1 MVVALPIAKLSSL
14 LIKTLAKP
22 MAKRVKTTFKQYEF
36 LKAVLVSTG
45 QFTNRVTTRMT
56 IWSEGYKVRS
66 IQPLEKEAAL
76 SAGADFIGEAFIF
89 SVGGSLVVWE
99 YNKSKEKDRVK
110 DENNVERERMQEQR
124 LVDLQSRMESLEQSV
139 NGMIQM
145 ERQRQMHAG
154 LVFEPEIIKRRGWR
168 W

>member
-36 LKAVLVSTG
+36 SKALLVSTG
-45 QFTNRVTTRMT
+45 QFTNRITTRMT

-66 IQPLEKEAAL
+66 IKPLEKEAAI

-99 YNKSKEKDRVK
+99 YNKSKDKDRVK
-110 DENNVERERMQEQR
+110 EEKNVNRERLQEER
-124 LVDLQSRMESLEQSV
+124 LVDLHSRMESLEQSV

-145 ERQRQMHAG
+145 ERERHVG
-154 LVFEPEIIKRRGWR
+154 LFEPEITKRRGWL